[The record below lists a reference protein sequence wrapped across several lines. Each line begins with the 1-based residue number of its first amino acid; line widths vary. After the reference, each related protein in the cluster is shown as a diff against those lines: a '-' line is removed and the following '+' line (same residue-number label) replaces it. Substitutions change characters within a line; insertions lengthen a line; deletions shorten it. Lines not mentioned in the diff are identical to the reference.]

1 MFKGLLICPTNYML
15 VYCMWPLQNP
25 GQIFPTLTT
34 DAYAVH
40 RLRFLVFL
48 RLQLDTQKY
57 LWSFVVGVQSREC
70 LPKTIQRA
78 NSKEQSFPFLKG
90 FLPVPHLWERERE
103 KKKQT
108 RLQTFFPKGT
118 TNRGF
123 PQASSNSSQF
133 NKPTD
138 QTLKSPTESTTTLL
152 LNEREKGH
160 KPETQTH

>member
-1 MFKGLLICPTNYML
+1 MFKGLLICSTNYMWI
-15 VYCMWPLQNP
+15 YCMWPFQNL
-25 GQIFPTLTT
+25 GQIFSTLTT
-34 DAYAVH
+34 DAYAV
-40 RLRFLVFL
+40 RRVLRFLVFL
-48 RLQLDTQKY
+48 RLQLQIQKY

-90 FLPVPHLWERERE
+90 FLPVPCLWERERK
-103 KKKQT
+103 KKKQGSK
-108 RLQTFFPKGT
+108 LFPLRET

-133 NKPTD
+133 IKPTD
-138 QTLKSPTESTTTLL
+138 QTLKSPTESITTLL
-152 LNEREKGH
+152 LKERGRGH